1 MQVLFWDGKLRAEYR
16 EKVLTEYA
24 GKWSDE
30 RRGVINLK
38 PGIHYETEFSSKQRE
53 LFDPEW
59 LRDPVENMN
68 QQRSVKSAIEEE
80 YYQPKLNFGE
90 AA

>member
-1 MQVLFWDGKLRAEYR
+1 MSEYD
-16 EKVLTEYA
+16 
-24 GKWSDE
+24 GKWSNE
-30 RRGVINLK
+30 RRGVVNLK
-38 PGIHYETEFSSKQRE
+38 PGIHYETEFSSKQQA

-59 LRDPVENMN
+59 LRDPVENLS
-68 QQRSVKSAIEEE
+68 QQRSIESTLEEE

>member
-1 MQVLFWDGKLRAEYR
+1 MLFWDGKLRAEYR
-16 EKVLTEYA
+16 EKVLSEYD

-30 RRGVINLK
+30 RRGVTGLK
-38 PGIHYETEFSSKQRE
+38 PVIHYETEFSSKQQE

-59 LRDPVENMN
+59 LRDPVENIS
-68 QQRSVKSAIEEE
+68 QRGIKNSNEEE

-90 AA
+90 AV

>member
-1 MQVLFWDGKLRAEYR
+1 VLSEYD
-16 EKVLTEYA
+16 

-30 RRGVINLK
+30 RRGVVNLK
-38 PGIHYETEFSSKQRE
+38 TGTHYETEFSSKQRE

-59 LRDPVENMN
+59 VRDPVENLS
-68 QQRSVKSAIEEE
+68 QQRSTKNLNEDE
-80 YYQPKLNFGE
+80 YYQPKPNFGE